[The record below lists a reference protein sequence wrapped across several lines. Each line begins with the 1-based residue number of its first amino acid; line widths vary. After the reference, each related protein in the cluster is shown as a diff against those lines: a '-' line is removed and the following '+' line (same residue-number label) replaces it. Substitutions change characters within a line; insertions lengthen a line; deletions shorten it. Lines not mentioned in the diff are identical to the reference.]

1 MPVHNEYMEKNQK
14 IIYPSDSDSMRL
26 DVFLTDYFQ
35 VSRSQVQKWIKQEH
49 VLVNGKFPKKAGDF
63 LKSGDAIEMV
73 SEGKQENVEKR
84 DEEYERLK
92 NEIVILHDEKDF
104 LVVYKPSGLLVHP
117 TEAMEENTLTHFLL
131 EKYPKLKG
139 IGENPVRP
147 GIVHRLDRDASG
159 ILVIAKTQKMFEH
172 LKNQFKERK
181 IEKIYSVLVHGE
193 VDQDHNIIDF
203 DIDRGKDGKMVS
215 RPNTDLL
222 SLKKVQKR
230 QPGKEAITEFWV
242 EKRYVN
248 YSLLRVQIHTGRTHQ
263 IRVHMYAYNHP
274 VVGDTL
280 YCNKKLC
287 KKRDRELKR
296 LFLHAK
302 ELSFLD
308 LKGEKRSFEH
318 ELPKDLQSFLESAK

>member
-1 MPVHNEYMEKNQK
+1 MEKNQT

-63 LKSGDAIEMV
+63 LKSGDTISMV
-73 SEGKQENVEKR
+73 SEGKYESTEKR

-104 LVVYKPSGLLVHP
+104 LVVYKPAGLLVHP
-117 TEAMEENTLTHFLL
+117 TEALEENTLTHFLL

-147 GIVHRLDRDASG
+147 GIVHRLDREASG
-159 ILVIAKTQKMFEH
+159 ILVIAKTKKMFEH
-172 LKNQFKERK
+172 LKKQFQERT
-181 IEKIYSVLVHGE
+181 IEKIYSVLVYGE

-242 EKRYVN
+242 EKRFVN
-248 YSLLRVQIHTGRTHQ
+248 YSLLRVKIHTGRTHQ

-274 VVGDTL
+274 VVGDNL

-302 ELSFLD
+302 ELSFTD
-308 LKGEKRSFEH
+308 LKGEKRNFEYG
-318 ELPKDLQSFLESAK
+318 LPEDLQSFLDNAK